1 MLNAEVVLDE
11 DASLNLHH
19 PLACCAGNIHCHL
32 IPAVMI
38 LVMLATQA
46 IRPWQEAKLA
56 FFEIVI
62 PIILCFAG
70 SVTYH
75 TFMANNQNYHR
86 WLFIDVRPRTS
97 LQKALFH
104 SRLSAG

>member
-1 MLNAEVVLDE
+1 MFLTCSAGAQRRTTCDSRG
-11 DASLNLHH
+11 DAWHYLL
-19 PLACCAGNIHCHL
+19 
-32 IPAVMI
+32 
-38 LVMLATQA
+38 
-46 IRPWQEAKLA
+46 QEAKLA

-86 WLFIDVRPRTS
+86 WLFIDVSS
-97 LQKALFH
+97 LPTLCLAMVEGSGGLH
-104 SRLSAG
+104 D